1 MQVKVNSIQFSAD
14 QKLVDFINQ
23 KVNKLNLFFGNIV
36 DSEVFLKIIT
46 PNAINNKLVEIK
58 INVPGKELF
67 AKKKSKSFEEAIDDA
82 VDALRVQITKHK
94 EKLYTKS

>member
-1 MQVKVNSIQFSAD
+1 MQVKVHSIQFSAD
-14 QKLVDFINQ
+14 QQLVDFINQ

-46 PNAINNKLVEIK
+46 PNSNNNKLVEIK

-67 AKKKSKSFEEAIDDA
+67 AKKKSKSFEEAIVDA
-82 VDALRVQITKHK
+82 VDALRIQITKHK

>member
-1 MQVKVNSIQFSAD
+1 MQVKVHSIQFSAD

-46 PNAINNKLVEIK
+46 PNSNNNKLVEIK

-67 AKKKSKSFEEAIDDA
+67 AKKNPNHSRKQ
-82 VDALRVQITKHK
+82 LMMR
-94 EKLYTKS
+94 

>member
-1 MQVKVNSIQFSAD
+1 MQVKVHSIQFSAD

-46 PNAINNKLVEIK
+46 PNANNNKLVEIK

-82 VDALRVQITKHK
+82 VDALRIQITKYK

>member
-1 MQVKVNSIQFSAD
+1 MQVKVHSIQFSAD

-46 PNAINNKLVEIK
+46 PNANNNKLVEIK

-82 VDALRVQITKHK
+82 VDALRIQITKHK

>member
-1 MQVKVNSIQFSAD
+1 MQVKVHSIQFSAD
-14 QKLVDFINQ
+14 QKLLDFINQ

-46 PNAINNKLVEIK
+46 PNANNNKLVEIK

-82 VDALRVQITKHK
+82 VDALRIQITKHK

>member
-46 PNAINNKLVEIK
+46 PNYNNNKLVEIK

-67 AKKKSKSFEEAIDDA
+67 AKKKSKSFEEATDDA
-82 VDALRVQITKHK
+82 VDALRIQITKHK

>member
-1 MQVKVNSIQFSAD
+1 MQVKVHSIQFSAD

-46 PNAINNKLVEIK
+46 PNSNNNKLVEIK

-67 AKKKSKSFEEAIDDA
+67 DVNTADKVYAQEFKKENIEKIDNNYVA
-82 VDALRVQITKHK
+82 A
-94 EKLYTKS
+94 